1 MSAARTF
8 ENLTKNPYT
17 GLVVASAI
25 AALVVYY
32 IIKKSAGA
40 VASAAGGILSGNNA
54 VTAGTDYAGTGA
66 LGTLGAATDKVSGGI
81 FSSIGESIGS
91 GLYDLFGTDYNP
103 NAPASSTNSTV
114 PGSSDAATSQNHGAT
129 GSW

>member
-8 ENLTKNPYT
+8 QNLTKNPYT
-17 GLVVASAI
+17 GLVIAGAV

-32 IIKKSAGA
+32 IIKNSAGA
-40 VASAAGGILSGNNA
+40 VASAASGVLSGNNA
-54 VTAGTDYAGTGA
+54 LTQGTDYQGAGV
-66 LGTLGAATDKVSGGI
+66 LGTLGAATDKVGGGI
-81 FSSIGESIGS
+81 FSSIGESIGG
-91 GLYDLFGTDYNP
+91 GLYSLFGTDYNP